1 MKVIFQRSAVCMKH
15 HTYSR
20 HAFNSRWRK
29 WITFINLARC
39 DDSKNVVKYICA
51 DKLLHPRCNSD
62 GVLTSPP
69 HSKSLSQVH
78 LHLYSVQDI
87 CNVLGATRFTS
98 LHLKLKKKIRKAR
111 DIIQY
116 YVMTSVC
123 NNSLVPAEWTI
134 TIYIMVG
141 VYICVLFFFFHKT
154 RDRIFFFFFHF
165 YQEAI
170 AALSSRVQLV

>member
-69 HSKSLSQVH
+69 HSKLLSQVH
-78 LHLYSVQDI
+78 LHLYYQDI

-98 LHLKLKKKIRKAR
+98 LNLKLKKKIRKAR

-123 NNSLVPAEWTI
+123 NNSLVLAEWTI
-134 TIYIMVG
+134 TIYIMDG
-141 VYICVLFFFFHKT
+141 VYIGVLFFFSIKLVT
-154 RDRIFFFFFHF
+154 AFFFFFHF